1 MAPTTAAATV
11 ASSGSSTPAS
21 DDTLFG
27 VPKWALAVA
36 AGGVVAAGVLYY
48 VLSSPGSVFK
58 QTLREYSLFFEKYKI
73 KLVL

>member
-11 ASSGSSTPAS
+11 SNSGGSTPAP

-36 AGGVVAAGVLYY
+36 AGGVVAAGVLYF
-48 VLSSPGSVFK
+48 VLRSPG
-58 QTLREYSLFFEKYKI
+58 YSNKLCEDILHIFVKY
-73 KLVL
+73 L